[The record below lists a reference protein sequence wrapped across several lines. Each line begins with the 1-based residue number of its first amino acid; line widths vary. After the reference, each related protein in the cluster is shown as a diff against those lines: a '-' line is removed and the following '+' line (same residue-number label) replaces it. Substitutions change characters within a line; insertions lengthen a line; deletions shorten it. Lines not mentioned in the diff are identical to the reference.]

1 MHPSLTTK
9 IFLLLCIIVV
19 GIAGHL
25 NAQTQY
31 IVRFTD
37 KYNSPYSIKQPSDYL
52 STKAIQRRYKQNI
65 SIDSTDL
72 PVNPFYIDS
81 LKRIPGVVLIN
92 SSRWLNQILIHVTS
106 DDAPETINNTSF
118 VLWSKKV
125 GNNSYPEINFIPRS
139 NTVTSNNAVLN
150 TNTITSDTINY
161 GENAAQI
168 KIHEGEY
175 LHNNGFRGQG
185 MIITMLDAG
194 YYKYLDNPAF
204 DSLRNENR
212 ITDEYDFVMNE
223 QSVNEDHSHG
233 SICLS
238 VMAANSPGL
247 IVGSAP
253 KANYILYRTEDV
265 ASETLIEEQNWIVG
279 AERAD
284 SLGTDIISSSLGYIE
299 FDDPAHSHTYE
310 ERDGNTAMIT
320 IAADLAV
327 KKGIIV
333 MSAVGN
339 SGSSSTHTKYA
350 MCPADGDS
358 VVAVGMINK
367 DGEIHF
373 NSNWGPNSAGKIKP
387 NIVSVGWNAVYANTI
402 GLPATTNGTSLATP
416 NIAGLIACLW
426 QAFPEFTNMEI
437 IDAVQRS
444 ADRYQQPDDHYGYGI
459 PNFRIAHTILHDKRE
474 ERLQAKLKTS
484 FITVYPVP
492 FKQQFTVFLQ
502 APATAKA
509 NMRLIDMSG
518 KTLQI
523 KTLDLIKGS
532 YYTIDWFSPQITPG
546 IYYLHYSDNH
556 ANSKILKLIAR

>member
-37 KYNSPYSIKQPSDYL
+37 KYNSPYSIKRPSDYL

-65 SIDSTDL
+65 SIDPTDL

-81 LKRIPGVVLIN
+81 LKRIPGVALIN

-118 VLWSKKV
+118 VLWSMKV
-125 GNNSYPEINFIPRS
+125 GNNSYPEINFVPRN
-139 NTVTSNNAVLN
+139 NTVTSNNAVVN

-161 GENAAQI
+161 GDNAAQI

-185 MIITMLDAG
+185 MTITMLDAG

-204 DSLRNENR
+204 DSLRNDNR

-299 FDDPAHSHTYE
+299 FDDPAHTHAYE
-310 ERDGNTAMIT
+310 ERNGNTAMIT

-339 SGSSSTHTKYA
+339 YGSSSTHTKYV

-373 NSNWGPNSAGKIKP
+373 NSNWGPSGAGKIKP
-387 NIVSVGWNAVYANTI
+387 NIVSLGWNAVYANTV

-474 ERLQAKLKTS
+474 ERLQAKLKNS
-484 FITVYPVP
+484 FITAYPVP
-492 FKQQFTVFLQ
+492 FKQQFTLFLQ

-509 NMRLIDMSG
+509 NMRLIDISG
-518 KTLQI
+518 KTVQI
-523 KTLDLIKGS
+523 KTLDLIKDS
-532 YYTIDWFSPQITPG
+532 YYTIDWYSPQVTPG
-546 IYYLHYSDNH
+546 IYYLHYNDNH